1 MASSRAFARK
11 AVSQSAQSFC
21 DTKTRL
27 TLISYLRDSGH
38 QVAWKIRPP
47 KRSQLPVPT
56 HQVWWR
62 YHIRTLPPE
71 VKRQIKQ
78 ALIHLTAF
86 PGAGKPLTGELA
98 GLHSYR
104 MRRFRIVYQLTAS
117 ERRLLVLHVGHRQT
131 VYEELARR
139 LKEPPLPHND

>member
-1 MASSRAFARK
+1 MS
-11 AVSQSAQSFC
+11 
-21 DTKTRL
+21 
-27 TLISYLRDSGH
+27 
-38 QVAWKIRPP
+38 P
-47 KRSQLPVPT
+47 KRRRAQGLLYRVEIPSQAADIV
-56 HQVWWR
+56 
-62 YHIRTLPPE
+62 RTLPPE

-78 ALIHLTAF
+78 ALIHLTEF